1 MKVTC
6 KKTGKNMTG
15 KVIEN
20 IERKMISEGIKLF
33 KVTFTRD
40 EDGNLVQH
48 KTQIKYDQYWIILT
62 NKNNKYVRS
71 IRTLE

>member
-20 IERKMISEGIKLF
+20 IGFGNTYVVYRIHSNELIARFF
-33 KVTFTRD
+33 KK
-40 EDGNLVQH
+40 EDAYEYIF
-48 KTQIKYDQYWIILT
+48 KTIFYA
-62 NKNNKYVRS
+62 
-71 IRTLE
+71 

>member
-20 IERKMISEGIKLF
+20 IERQVISEGIKLF

-40 EDGNLVQH
+40 ENGKLIQH
-48 KTQIKYDQYWIILT
+48 KTPITY
-62 NKNNKYVRS
+62 
-71 IRTLE
+71 

>member
-40 EDGNLVQH
+40 ENGNLVQH
-48 KTQIKYDQYWIILT
+48 KTPITYD
-62 NKNNKYVRS
+62 
-71 IRTLE
+71 E

>member
-15 KVIEN
+15 KVIEM

-33 KVTFTRD
+33 KVSYTRD
-40 EDGNLVQH
+40 ENGKLIQH
-48 KTQIKYDQYWIILT
+48 KTQIKYDQYWII
-62 NKNNKYVRS
+62 
-71 IRTLE
+71 